1 MKWIACLVALAACQ
15 SGNGEHASPSQ
26 GAVGKATGSS
36 TVISLPKAE
45 LTDAYRAD
53 ITNLCD
59 AMQQSGALDHPA
71 DERWQV
77 IAMWLGPHITT
88 DAGHEFLV
96 AIQPLQ
102 GEPKALALETEAK
115 RVGLAK
121 CDLANEW
128 RK

>member
-1 MKWIACLVALAACQ
+1 MKWIAWLVVMSACQ
-15 SGNGEHASPSQ
+15 TGDARQAPSQ
-26 GAVGKATGSS
+26 KPGTGDGSS
-36 TVISLPKAE
+36 VVISLPKAPVTAE
-45 LTDAYRAD
+45 YRAD
-53 ITNLCD
+53 ITSLCD
-59 AMQQSGALDHPA
+59 ALQQSGAMDHPA

-77 IAMWLGPHITT
+77 VAMWLGPHITT

-102 GEPKALALETEAK
+102 GAAKAAALDSEAH
-115 RVGLAK
+115 RVGLSK

>member
-1 MKWIACLVALAACQ
+1 MKWIAALVVLAACQ
-15 SGNGEHASPSQ
+15 QGDTEQASAKPIQ
-26 GAVGKATGSS
+26 TGSS
-36 TVISLPKAE
+36 TVITLPKAQV
-45 LTDAYRAD
+45 TDAYRTD

-59 AMQQSGALDHPA
+59 AVRLSGAEEHPK
-71 DERWQV
+71 DEQWQV

-88 DAGHEFLV
+88 DAGHEFLI
-96 AIQPLQ
+96 AIQPLH